1 MPSTTQ
7 EEEELVEELVEERDT
22 DIYVGSSHGDCNE
35 EDDSKHSKR
44 SIH

>member
-7 EEEELVEELVEERDT
+7 EEEELVEESDT